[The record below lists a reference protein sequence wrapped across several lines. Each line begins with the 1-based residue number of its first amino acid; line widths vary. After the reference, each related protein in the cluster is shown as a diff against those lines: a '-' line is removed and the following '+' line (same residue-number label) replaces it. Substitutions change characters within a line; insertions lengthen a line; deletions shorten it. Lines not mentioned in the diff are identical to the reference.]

1 MIHAHHKAEDPLQNL
16 LSHFFK
22 WGHLGSLG
30 VKRSF
35 SQKMFQHNF
44 LKAYYPRFEY
54 VLWL

>member
-35 SQKMFQHNF
+35 SQKNVSTQFSES
-44 LKAYYPRFEY
+44 L
-54 VLWL
+54 LS

>member
-16 LSHFFK
+16 LPHFLK

-44 LKAYYPRFEY
+44 LKAYYHEI
-54 VLWL
+54 